1 MRSPFNDLEKSNNT
15 EVQAIIDERNKPI
28 ELSRIKEIYFKQ
40 KLLHT
45 NTKSDDLLK
54 EIVELWTSDGDE
66 LPIIV
71 WANFLNK
78 IKEYLD
84 KNEKGEK

>member
-1 MRSPFNDLEKSNNT
+1 
-15 EVQAIIDERNKPI
+15 
-28 ELSRIKEIYFKQ
+28 
-40 KLLHT
+40 
-45 NTKSDDLLK
+45 LK